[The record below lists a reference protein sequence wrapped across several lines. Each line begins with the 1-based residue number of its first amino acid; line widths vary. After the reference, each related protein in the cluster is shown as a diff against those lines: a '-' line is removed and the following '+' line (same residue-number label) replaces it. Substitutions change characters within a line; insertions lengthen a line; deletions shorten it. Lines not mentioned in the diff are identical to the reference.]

1 MLNKII
7 LIGRMTKDPDQRGKD
22 PEKPIASFRI
32 AVDRDYKRDGEPE
45 ADFFDCSVFGQQAKF
60 VLQYGRKG
68 RLLCVVG
75 AIQRCE
81 WQDQQTG
88 EKRSAFEV
96 VRGDVHVLDK
106 KPEDAQPDGAAQ
118 PAAAPAPVSAPAPAA
133 GYAPQQVV
141 PAAQGYAAPPA
152 VQPAAAQAPQPAA
165 VAQPSTQPAAAPA
178 PQAVPAV
185 TVQAASALGYPQPV
199 PGAAAQYPTPSFSG
213 VPESYAWGPGGVPDP
228 NPPF

>member
-1 MLNKII
+1 MLNKVI
-7 LIGRMTKDPDQRGKD
+7 LIGRMTRDPDQRGKD

-75 AIQRCE
+75 AIQRRE

-96 VRGDVHVLDK
+96 VRTEVKFLDR

-118 PAAAPAPVSAPAPAA
+118 PAVASAPVPAPAV
-133 GYAPQQVV
+133 GYAPQQAV
-141 PAAQGYAAPPA
+141 PAAQGYPAPPA
-152 VQPAAAQAPQPAA
+152 VQPAAAQAPQPA
-165 VAQPSTQPAAAPA
+165 T
-178 PQAVPAV
+178 VPTV
-185 TVQAASALGYPQPV
+185 TVQAGPALGYPQPV
-199 PGAAAQYPTPSFSG
+199 PGAAAQYPAPDFSS
-213 VPESYAWGPGGVPDP
+213 VPESYAWGPGGIPAG

>member
-1 MLNKII
+1 MLNKVI
-7 LIGRMTKDPDQRGKD
+7 LIGRMTRDPDQRGKD

-75 AIQRCE
+75 AIQRRE

-96 VRGDVHVLDK
+96 VRTEVKFLDR

-118 PAAAPAPVSAPAPAA
+118 PAAAPAPVPAPAV
-133 GYAPQQVV
+133 GYAPQQAV
-141 PAAQGYAAPPA
+141 PAAQGYPAPPA
-152 VQPAAAQAPQPAA
+152 VQPAAAQAPQPAT
-165 VAQPSTQPAAAPA
+165 VAQPGTQPTAVPA
-178 PQAVPAV
+178 PQAVPTV
-185 TVQAASALGYPQPV
+185 TVQAVPALGYPQPV
-199 PGAAAQYPTPSFSG
+199 QGAAAQYPAPDFSG
-213 VPESYAWGPGGVPDP
+213 VPESYAWGPGGVPAG

>member
-1 MLNKII
+1 MLNKVI
-7 LIGRMTKDPDQRGKD
+7 LIGRMTRDPDQRGKD

-75 AIQRCE
+75 AIQRRE

-96 VRGDVHVLDK
+96 VRTEVKFLDR

-118 PAAAPAPVSAPAPAA
+118 PAAAPALVPAPAV
-133 GYAPQQVV
+133 GYAPQQAG

-165 VAQPSTQPAAAPA
+165 A
-178 PQAVPAV
+178 PAV

-199 PGAAAQYPTPSFSG
+199 PGAAAQYPTPDFSG
-213 VPESYAWGPGGVPDP
+213 VPESYAWGPGGVPAG

>member
-1 MLNKII
+1 MLNKVI
-7 LIGRMTKDPDQRGKD
+7 LIGRMTRDPDQRGKD

-75 AIQRCE
+75 AIQRRE

-88 EKRSAFEV
+88 EKRSSFEV
-96 VRGDVHVLDK
+96 VRTEVKFLDR

-118 PAAAPAPVSAPAPAA
+118 PVAAPAPVPVAA
-133 GYAPQQVV
+133 VGYAPQQAV
-141 PAAQGYAAPPA
+141 PAAQGYAAPPV
-152 VQPAAAQAPQPAA
+152 VQSAAAQAPQPAA
-165 VAQPSTQPAAAPA
+165 A
-178 PQAVPAV
+178 PAV

-199 PGAAAQYPTPSFSG
+199 PGAAVQYPTPDFSG
-213 VPESYAWGPGGVPDP
+213 VPESYAWGPGGVPAG

>member
-1 MLNKII
+1 MLNKVI
-7 LIGRMTKDPDQRGKD
+7 LIGRMTRDPDQRGKD

-75 AIQRCE
+75 AIQRRE

-88 EKRSAFEV
+88 EKRSSFEV
-96 VRGDVHVLDK
+96 VRTEVKFLDR

-118 PAAAPAPVSAPAPAA
+118 PAAAPDVYKRQAICIGIEYPAWQRSLHSSLRA
-133 GYAPQQVV
+133 GK
-141 PAAQGYAAPPA
+141 
-152 VQPAAAQAPQPAA
+152 
-165 VAQPSTQPAAAPA
+165 PSTWRRKAACEP
-178 PQAVPAV
+178 
-185 TVQAASALGYPQPV
+185 VQIL
-199 PGAAAQYPTPSFSG
+199 
-213 VPESYAWGPGGVPDP
+213 
-228 NPPF
+228 

>member
-1 MLNKII
+1 MLNKVI
-7 LIGRMTKDPDQRGKD
+7 LIGRMTRDPDQRGKD

-75 AIQRCE
+75 AIQRRE

-96 VRGDVHVLDK
+96 VRTEVKFLDR

-118 PAAAPAPVSAPAPAA
+118 PAAAPALVPAPAV
-133 GYAPQQVV
+133 GYAPQQAV
-141 PAAQGYAAPPA
+141 P
-152 VQPAAAQAPQPAA
+152 AAQAPQPAA
-165 VAQPSTQPAAAPA
+165 A
-178 PQAVPAV
+178 PAV

-199 PGAAAQYPTPSFSG
+199 PGAAAQYPTPDFSG
-213 VPESYAWGPGGVPDP
+213 VPESYAWGPGGVPAG

>member
-75 AIQRCE
+75 AIQRRE

-96 VRGDVHVLDK
+96 VRGDVHFLDK
-106 KPEDAQPDGAAQ
+106 KPEDAQPDGEAQ
-118 PAAAPAPVSAPAPAA
+118 PAAAPAPAPAPVPAA
-133 GYAPQQVV
+133 GYAPQQAV

-152 VQPAAAQAPQPAA
+152 VQPG
-165 VAQPSTQPAAAPA
+165 TQPAAAPA
-178 PQAVPAV
+178 PQAVPTV

-213 VPESYAWGPGGVPDP
+213 VPESYAWGPGGVPAG

>member
-1 MLNKII
+1 MLNKVI
-7 LIGRMTKDPDQRGKD
+7 LIGRMTRDPDQRGKD

-75 AIQRCE
+75 AIQRRE

-88 EKRSAFEV
+88 EKRSSFEV
-96 VRGDVHVLDK
+96 VRTEVKFLDR

-118 PAAAPAPVSAPAPAA
+118 PAAAPALVPAPAV
-133 GYAPQQVV
+133 GYAPQQAV

-165 VAQPSTQPAAAPA
+165 VAQPGTQPTAAPA
-178 PQAVPAV
+178 PQAVPTV
-185 TVQAASALGYPQPV
+185 TVQALGYPQPV
-199 PGAAAQYPTPSFSG
+199 SGAAAQYPAPDFSG
-213 VPESYAWGPGGVPDP
+213 VPESYAWGPGGVPAG

>member
-68 RLLCVVG
+68 RLLCIVG
-75 AIQRCE
+75 AIQRRE

-96 VRGDVHVLDK
+96 VRGDVHFLDK

-118 PAAAPAPVSAPAPAA
+118 PAAV
-133 GYAPQQVV
+133 
-141 PAAQGYAAPPA
+141 
-152 VQPAAAQAPQPAA
+152 
-165 VAQPSTQPAAAPA
+165 PA
-178 PQAVPAV
+178 PQAVPTV

>member
-1 MLNKII
+1 MLNKVI
-7 LIGRMTKDPDQRGKD
+7 LIGRMTRDPDQRGKD

-75 AIQRCE
+75 AIQRRE

-88 EKRSAFEV
+88 EKRSSFEV
-96 VRGDVHVLDK
+96 VRTEVKFLDR

-118 PAAAPAPVSAPAPAA
+118 PAAAPALVPAPAV
-133 GYAPQQVV
+133 GYAPQQAV
-141 PAAQGYAAPPA
+141 PASQGYAAPPA

-165 VAQPSTQPAAAPA
+165 A
-178 PQAVPAV
+178 PAV

-199 PGAAAQYPTPSFSG
+199 PGAAAQYPTPDFSG
-213 VPESYAWGPGGVPDP
+213 VPESYAWGPGGVPAG

>member
-1 MLNKII
+1 MLNKVI
-7 LIGRMTKDPDQRGKD
+7 LIGRMTRDPDQRGKD

-75 AIQRCE
+75 AIQRRE

-88 EKRSAFEV
+88 EKRSSFEV
-96 VRGDVHVLDK
+96 VRTEVKFLDR

-118 PAAAPAPVSAPAPAA
+118 PAAAPALVPAPAV
-133 GYAPQQVV
+133 GYAPQQAV

-152 VQPAAAQAPQPAA
+152 VQPAAAQAPQPAT
-165 VAQPSTQPAAAPA
+165 VAQPGTQPTAAPA
-178 PQAVPAV
+178 PQAVPTV
-185 TVQAASALGYPQPV
+185 TVQALGYPQPV
-199 PGAAAQYPTPSFSG
+199 SGAAAQYPAPDFSG
-213 VPESYAWGPGGVPDP
+213 VPESYAWGPGGVPAG

>member
-1 MLNKII
+1 MLNKVI
-7 LIGRMTKDPDQRGKD
+7 LIGRMTRDPDQRGKD

-75 AIQRCE
+75 AIQRRE

-96 VRGDVHVLDK
+96 VRTEVKFLDR

-118 PAAAPAPVSAPAPAA
+118 PAAAPAPVPAPAV
-133 GYAPQQVV
+133 GYAPQQAV
-141 PAAQGYAAPPA
+141 PVAQGYPAPPT
-152 VQPAAAQAPQPAA
+152 VQPAAAQAPQPAT
-165 VAQPSTQPAAAPA
+165 VAQPGTQPTAAPA
-178 PQAVPAV
+178 PQAVPTV
-185 TVQAASALGYPQPV
+185 TVQALGYPQPV
-199 PGAAAQYPTPSFSG
+199 PGAAAQYPTPDFSG
-213 VPESYAWGPGGVPDP
+213 VPESYAWGPGGVPAG

>member
-7 LIGRMTKDPDQRGKD
+7 LIGRMTKAPDQRGKD

-75 AIQRCE
+75 AIQRRE

-96 VRGDVHVLDK
+96 VRGDVHFLDK
-106 KPEDAQPDGAAQ
+106 KPEDAQLDGAAQ
-118 PAAAPAPVSAPAPAA
+118 PAAAPAPVSAPATAPAPAPAA
-133 GYAPQQVV
+133 GYAPQQAV

-152 VQPAAAQAPQPAA
+152 VQPAAVTQPG
-165 VAQPSTQPAAAPA
+165 TQPAAAPA
-178 PQAVPAV
+178 PQAVPTV

>member
-1 MLNKII
+1 MLNKVI
-7 LIGRMTKDPDQRGKD
+7 LIGRMTRDPDQRGKD

-75 AIQRCE
+75 AIQRRE

-88 EKRSAFEV
+88 EKRSSFEV
-96 VRGDVHVLDK
+96 VRTEVKFLDR

-118 PAAAPAPVSAPAPAA
+118 PVAAPAPVPVPAV
-133 GYAPQQVV
+133 GYAPQQAV
-141 PAAQGYAAPPA
+141 PAAQGYPAPPT

-165 VAQPSTQPAAAPA
+165 VAQPGTQPTAAPA
-178 PQAVPAV
+178 PQAVPTV
-185 TVQAASALGYPQPV
+185 TVQALGYPQPV
-199 PGAAAQYPTPSFSG
+199 SGAAAQYPAPDFSG
-213 VPESYAWGPGGVPDP
+213 VPESYAWGPGGVPAG

>member
-1 MLNKII
+1 MLNKVI
-7 LIGRMTKDPDQRGKD
+7 LIGRMTRDPDQRGKD

-75 AIQRCE
+75 AIQRRE

-88 EKRSAFEV
+88 EKRSSFEV
-96 VRGDVHVLDK
+96 VRTEVKFLDR

-118 PAAAPAPVSAPAPAA
+118 PAAAPVPVPAPAV
-133 GYAPQQVV
+133 GYAPQQAV
-141 PAAQGYAAPPA
+141 PAAQGSPAPPT

-165 VAQPSTQPAAAPA
+165 VAQPGTQPTAAPA
-178 PQAVPAV
+178 PQAVPTV
-185 TVQAASALGYPQPV
+185 TVQALGYPQPV
-199 PGAAAQYPTPSFSG
+199 SGAAAQYPAPDFSG
-213 VPESYAWGPGGVPDP
+213 VPESYAWGPGGVPAG